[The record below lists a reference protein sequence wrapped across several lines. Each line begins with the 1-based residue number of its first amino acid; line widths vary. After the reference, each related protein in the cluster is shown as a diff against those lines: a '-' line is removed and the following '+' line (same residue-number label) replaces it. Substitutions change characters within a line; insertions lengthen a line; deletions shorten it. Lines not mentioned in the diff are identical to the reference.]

1 MHFSATIPSPYVISI
16 YYSFTYHDAACIVG
30 FDTNLYLNE
39 RGSKGKN
46 GILAAFSFA
55 TLLIG
60 PVQSVPTAEFEFYLF
75 FTISTYSVKSPG

>member
-16 YYSFTYHDAACIVG
+16 YYSLTYHDAACIVG

-39 RGSKGKN
+39 RDKGKN
-46 GILAAFSFA
+46 GVFAAFSFA

-60 PVQSVPTAEFEFYLF
+60 AA
-75 FTISTYSVKSPG
+75 

>member
-16 YYSFTYHDAACIVG
+16 YYSLTYHDAACIVG

-39 RGSKGKN
+39 RDKGKN
-46 GILAAFSFA
+46 GVFAAFSFA

-60 PVQSVPTAEFEFYLF
+60 NVIKLIFKTLNHL
-75 FTISTYSVKSPG
+75 